1 MTRTLFAI
9 LLSLMLVVFIRPVF
23 SQNYEKCKNADGFYD
38 PSCTSK
44 IDRSISEISSNSFNR
59 ILDPI
64 EGIWRFSEK
73 LNGAVVWSELKITR
87 IDSDKEHTK
96 FETFNVRTGRT
107 RIINK
112 AAGNTYFGTNVNDKG
127 QTATYEIKFLDIN
140 NIQITGI
147 IDQNPNLISARLHR
161 IFPIDFYAHNARYG
175 GSKTTDKQPV
185 TGTGISGT
193 AFFINPDGYLLTN
206 AHVVRDCKNQS
217 KISYYSKDIP
227 AKLIAADDA
236 LDLALLKADIKNKNY
251 IKISSK
257 DPEKLQRVI
266 VAGYPL
272 GKELSD
278 DLKLTSGI
286 ISSLKGIN
294 DNSNRIQIDA
304 ALNHGNSG
312 GPIIDEKSGELI
324 GVAVSG
330 LRPDKFSSINFG
342 IKSQSVLT
350 FLKSNKIK
358 EPINL
363 SLFSS
368 SSSNSVLNKLEESVV
383 YTYCLIK

>member
-1 MTRTLFAI
+1 MMRRFIFT
-9 LLSLMLVVFIRPVF
+9 LSLMLLLASSAFA
-23 SQNYEKCKNADGFYD
+23 QNYEKCKNADGFYD

-44 IDRSISEISSNSFNR
+44 IDNSVSNTPNNSFNR

-64 EGIWRFSEK
+64 EGRWRFAEK
-73 LNGAVVWSELKITR
+73 LNGSVVWNELKITK
-87 IDSDKEHTK
+87 IDSDKEHIK
-96 FETFNVRTGRT
+96 FETFNIRTGRT

-112 AAGNTYFGTNVNDKG
+112 AAGNSYFGTNVNDKG
-127 QTATYEIKFLDIN
+127 QTITYEIKFLDIN
-140 NIQITGI
+140 NIEISGI
-147 IDQNPNLISARLHR
+147 INQNPNIVKGRMHR
-161 IFPIDFYAHNARYG
+161 TFPSDFYAHNAQYG
-175 GSKTTDKQPV
+175 GSKTSNEQPT
-185 TGTGISGT
+185 TGTGVSGT
-193 AFFINPDGYLLTN
+193 AFFINSDGYLLTN
-206 AHVVRDCKNQS
+206 AHVAKNCKNQS
-217 KISYYSKDIP
+217 KISYSGKDIP
-227 AKLIAADDA
+227 AKLIAIDET

-257 DPEKLQRVI
+257 DPEKLQKII

-272 GKELSD
+272 GKKLSD

-286 ISSLKGIN
+286 ISSLKGYN
-294 DNSNRIQIDA
+294 DNSNQIQIDA

-312 GPIIDEKSGELI
+312 GPIIDEKTGELV

-330 LRPDKFSSINFG
+330 LRPDKFSGINFG
-342 IKSQSVLT
+342 IKSQSVLS

-368 SSSNSVLNKLEESVV
+368 SSSNAVLNKLEESVV
-383 YTYCLIK
+383 YTYCIIK